1 MALPSGGQP
10 GFAEWMEHA
19 PVALWA
25 ADPGGRRTYFNRRW
39 LEFTG
44 RRLDEERDDGWTA
57 GIHHEDF
64 DRSLG
69 TYLQALSARR
79 PFQLECRLR
88 RADGHYRW
96 VLEAIAPHS
105 LPDGTL
111 AGWVGAMIDVT
122 ERRAAEEERARA
134 LRDAEAASRAKDQF
148 LATLS
153 HELRTP
159 LNAIVG
165 WSHMLRSGRLD
176 AATAERAIE
185 TIDRNAK
192 AQSQLISDILDIS
205 RIVSGKLRLSVR
217 AVELLPVL
225 EAALDTVRPAAE
237 AKGIRLNAV
246 LDPAAGP
253 VSGDP
258 DRLQQIV
265 WNLLANAIKFTPKGG
280 RVQMRL
286 SRINSHVEIKVE
298 DTGMGI
304 SSEFQPHV
312 FEVFRQRD
320 GSPSR
325 QHGGLGLGLAL
336 VRHLTEL
343 HGGTVECASPG
354 EGQGAIF
361 LVRLPVIIVNHRAG
375 VHPTAEDPTAPLVPP
390 GLDGLYVLVVD
401 DEPDARHLVTTVLQ
415 DRGARVLAVAGA
427 AEAMAVLLKE
437 KPDVILSDIE
447 MPDEDGYSFIRR
459 VRSLPREQGG
469 QTPAAALT
477 AYARTEDRMQA
488 LLSGFQLHLPKPVEP
503 VELAAV
509 VASLAGRTSTT

>member
-1 MALPSGGQP
+1 MAAAGDAPA
-10 GFAEWMEHA
+10 FAEWLDHA

-25 ADPGGRRTYFNRRW
+25 SGPDGRRTYFNRRW

-44 RRLDEERDDGWTA
+44 RRLEAEQEDGWTA

-64 DRSLG
+64 ERCLG
-69 TYLQALSARR
+69 GYLQALQARR
-79 PFQLECRLR
+79 EFRIECRLR
-88 RADGHYRW
+88 RSDGQYRW
-96 VLEAIAPHS
+96 IQETGVPYFR
-105 LPDGTL
+105 PDGTF
-111 AGWVGAMIDVT
+111 GGYVGSTLDIT
-122 ERRAAEEERARA
+122 ERRAAEDERERA

-176 AATAERAIE
+176 PATAERAIE

-205 RIVSGKLRLSVR
+205 RIVSGKLRLNVR
-217 AVELLPVL
+217 PVDLLPVL

-237 AKGIRLNAV
+237 AKGLALNAV

-258 DRLQQIV
+258 DRLQQIA
-265 WNLLANAIKFTPKGG
+265 WNLLSNAIKFTARGG

-286 SRINSHVEIKVE
+286 SRVNSHVEIKVE
-298 DTGMGI
+298 DTGVGI
-304 SSEFQPHV
+304 APEFQPHV

-336 VRHLTEL
+336 VRHLAEL
-343 HGGTVECASPG
+343 HGGTVECVSPG
-354 EGQGAIF
+354 EGQGAD
-361 LVRLPVIIVNHRAG
+361 LPGAPAHDRGQPPVGGPSLGGGPGDAAGAPVPGRGLRADRRRRAG
-375 VHPTAEDPTAPLVPP
+375 RAAP
-390 GLDGLYVLVVD
+390 D
-401 DEPDARHLVTTVLQ
+401 RH
-415 DRGARVLAVAGA
+415 RPSGPRGPGARRGH
-427 AEAMAVLLKE
+427 
-437 KPDVILSDIE
+437 P
-447 MPDEDGYSFIRR
+447 RR
-459 VRSLPREQGG
+459 RRWPC
-469 QTPAAALT
+469 
-477 AYARTEDRMQA
+477 
-488 LLSGFQLHLPKPVEP
+488 
-503 VELAAV
+503 
-509 VASLAGRTSTT
+509 

>member
-1 MALPSGGQP
+1 MGAPSDSPP
-10 GFAEWMEHA
+10 GVAEWLEHA

-25 ADPGGRRTYFNRRW
+25 AGPDGRRVYFNRRW
-39 LEFTG
+39 LQFTG
-44 RRLDEERDDGWTA
+44 RRVEDERDDGWTA
-57 GIHHEDF
+57 GIHHDDF
-64 DRSLG
+64 ERCLG
-69 TYLQALSARR
+69 SYLQALQARR
-79 PFQLECRLR
+79 EFQIECRLR
-88 RADGHYRW
+88 RSDGHYRW
-96 VLEAIAPHS
+96 MLETGVPYFG
-105 LPDGTL
+105 PDGTF
-111 AGWVGAMIDVT
+111 AGYVGSSLDIT
-122 ERRAAEEERARA
+122 ERRAAEEEREGA
-134 LRDAEAASRAKDQF
+134 LKEAEAASRAKDQF

-176 AATAERAIE
+176 AATAERAVE

-205 RIVSGKLRLSVR
+205 RIVSGKLRLNVR
-217 AVELLPVL
+217 PVELLPVL
-225 EAALDTVRPAAE
+225 EAALDTVRPSAE
-237 AKGIRLNAV
+237 AKGIRLSAV

-258 DRLQQIV
+258 DRLQQVV
-265 WNLLANAIKFTPKGG
+265 WNLLSNAIKFTPKGG
-280 RVQMRL
+280 RVQVRL
-286 SRINSHVEIKVE
+286 SRINSHVEIRVE
-298 DTGMGI
+298 DTGVGI
-304 SSEFQPHV
+304 ASEFQPHV

-325 QHGGLGLGLAL
+325 QYGGLGLGLAL

-343 HGGTVECASPG
+343 HGGIVECASPG

-361 LVRLPVIIVNHRAG
+361 VVRLPLIIVNHRAG
-375 VHPTAEDPTAPLVPP
+375 VHPTAEDTGPLIPP
-390 GLDGLYVLVVD
+390 SLDGLYVLVLD
-401 DEPDARHLVTTVLQ
+401 DEPDARHLITTVLEE
-415 DRGARVLAVAGA
+415 RGARVRAVASS
-427 AEAMAVLLKE
+427 AEAMAALLQE
-437 KPDVILSDIE
+437 HPDVILSDIE

-459 VRSLPREQGG
+459 VRALTREKGG
-469 QTPAAALT
+469 HVPAAALT

-509 VASLAGRTSTT
+509 VASLAGRTRTG